1 MKTRRS
7 ARGLL
12 LAALL
17 LMSILLPGC
26 VARQAENKEAP
37 TDYAVAANW
46 LAMPDTPDKPVDV
59 FYLYPTAWHK
69 ESAEEP
75 NICTVD
81 NATLR
86 ETAPEMLRQQASV
99 FEPVANV
106 YAPYYRQADAAYC
119 LGLSHDEEYALLNG
133 VPKIDVFAAFDYYL
147 EHENNGRPFILAGH
161 SQGSNMLLYLLG
173 EYMKA
178 HPVVYRRMV
187 AAYVIGYSVTGDYL
201 AQNPHLRFA
210 EAADDTGV
218 IISYNTEAPGVTAD
232 NPVLLPGAKV
242 INPIS
247 WTRDETLA
255 PAEQSLGSAS
265 REDPSVKSLPSAD
278 ARIDKVRGV
287 LICDNQDT
295 DALAPGNAVFPE
307 GVYHGYDY
315 AFYYYNLRENAGQR
329 IEAYL
334 ARR

>member
-1 MKTRRS
+1 MKTRQSIKR
-7 ARGLL
+7 LL

-17 LMSILLPGC
+17 VMSILLPGC
-26 VARQAENKEAP
+26 AVRQSENEEVP
-37 TDYAVAANW
+37 TDYAAEANW
-46 LAMPDTPDKPVDV
+46 LAMPATPDKPVDV

-69 ESAEEP
+69 EDEDEP
-75 NICTVD
+75 NICAVD

-99 FEPVANV
+99 FEPLANV

-133 VPKIDVFAAFDYYL
+133 VPKADVFAAFDYYL

-161 SQGSNMLLYLLG
+161 SQGSNMLLYLLD
-173 EYMKA
+173 EYMET
-178 HPVVYRRMV
+178 HPEVYARMV
-187 AAYVIGYSVTGDYL
+187 AAYVIGYSVTDDYL
-201 AQNPHLRFA
+201 AQNPHLQFA

-218 IISYNTEAPGVTAD
+218 VISYNTEAPGVTAD
-232 NPVLLPGAKV
+232 NPVLLPGAQV

-247 WTRDETLA
+247 WTRDETPA

-265 REDPSVKSLPSAD
+265 REDPSVMAPTPAD
-278 ARIDKVRGV
+278 ARVDKARGV
-287 LICDNQDT
+287 LVCSNQDT
-295 DALAPGNAVFPE
+295 EDLTLGSDLFPQ
-307 GVYHGYDY
+307 GVYHAYDY
-315 AFYYYNLRENAGQR
+315 AFYYYNLRENAGRR

-334 ARR
+334 ARQ

>member
-133 VPKIDVFAAFDYYL
+133 VPKTDVFAAFDYYL

-210 EAADDTGV
+210 EAA
-218 IISYNTEAPGVTAD
+218 
-232 NPVLLPGAKV
+232 
-242 INPIS
+242 
-247 WTRDETLA
+247 RDETLA

-287 LICDNQDT
+287 LICDNQET

>member
-1 MKTRRS
+1 MKTRQSIKR
-7 ARGLL
+7 LL

-17 LMSILLPGC
+17 VMSILLPGC
-26 VARQAENKEAP
+26 AVRQSENEEVP
-37 TDYAVAANW
+37 TDYAAEANW
-46 LAMPDTPDKPVDV
+46 LAMPATPDKPVDV

-69 ESAEEP
+69 EDEDEP
-75 NICTVD
+75 NICAVD

-99 FEPVANV
+99 FEPLANV

-133 VPKIDVFAAFDYYL
+133 VPKADVFAAFDYYL

-161 SQGSNMLLYLLG
+161 SQGSNMLLYLLD
-173 EYMKA
+173 EYMET
-178 HPVVYRRMV
+178 HPEVYARMV
-187 AAYVIGYSVTGDYL
+187 AAYVIGYSVTDDYL
-201 AQNPHLRFA
+201 AQNPHLQFA

-218 IISYNTEAPGVTAD
+218 VISYNTEAPGVTAD
-232 NPVLLPGAKV
+232 NPVLLPGAQV

-247 WTRDETLA
+247 WTRDETPA

-265 REDPSVKSLPSAD
+265 REDPSVKSPAPAD
-278 ARIDKVRGV
+278 ARIDKARGV
-287 LICDNQDT
+287 LVCDNQDVS
-295 DALAPGNAVFPE
+295 ALAPGYGVFPV
-307 GVYHGYDY
+307 GFYHGYDY
-315 AFYYYNLRENAGQR
+315 AFYYYNLRENAGRR

-334 ARR
+334 ARQ

>member
-1 MKTRRS
+1 
-7 ARGLL
+7 
-12 LAALL
+12 
-17 LMSILLPGC
+17 
-26 VARQAENKEAP
+26 
-37 TDYAVAANW
+37 
-46 LAMPDTPDKPVDV
+46 
-59 FYLYPTAWHK
+59 
-69 ESAEEP
+69 
-75 NICTVD
+75 
-81 NATLR
+81 
-86 ETAPEMLRQQASV
+86 
-99 FEPVANV
+99 
-106 YAPYYRQADAAYC
+106 
-119 LGLSHDEEYALLNG
+119 
-133 VPKIDVFAAFDYYL
+133 YL

-265 REDPSVKSLPSAD
+265 ERTRLSRASPPLTPVSIKSAAS
-278 ARIDKVRGV
+278 
-287 LICDNQDT
+287 
-295 DALAPGNAVFPE
+295 
-307 GVYHGYDY
+307 
-315 AFYYYNLRENAGQR
+315 
-329 IEAYL
+329 
-334 ARR
+334 

>member
-1 MKTRRS
+1 MKTRQSIKR
-7 ARGLL
+7 LL

-17 LMSILLPGC
+17 VMSILLPGC
-26 VARQAENKEAP
+26 AVRQSENEEVP
-37 TDYAVAANW
+37 TDYAAEANW
-46 LAMPDTPDKPVDV
+46 LAMPATPDKPVDV

-69 ESAEEP
+69 EDEDEP
-75 NICTVD
+75 NICAVD

-99 FEPVANV
+99 FEPLANV

-133 VPKIDVFAAFDYYL
+133 VPKADVFAAFDYYL
-147 EHENNGRPFILAGH
+147 EHKNNGRPFILAGH
-161 SQGSNMLLYLLG
+161 SQGSNMLLYLLD
-173 EYMKA
+173 EYMET
-178 HPVVYRRMV
+178 HPDVYARMV
-187 AAYVIGYSVTGDYL
+187 AAYVIGYSVTDDYL
-201 AQNPHLRFA
+201 AQNPHLQFA

-218 IISYNTEAPGVTAD
+218 VISYNTEAPGVTAD
-232 NPVLLPGAKV
+232 NPVLLPGAQV

-247 WTRDETLA
+247 WTRDETPA

-265 REDPSVKSLPSAD
+265 REDPSVKSPAPAD
-278 ARIDKVRGV
+278 ARIDKARGV
-287 LICDNQDT
+287 LVCDNQDVS
-295 DALAPGNAVFPE
+295 ALAPGNGVFPE

-315 AFYYYNLRENAGQR
+315 AFYYYNLRENAGSR

-334 ARR
+334 AQQ